1 MSDTALF
8 TPYIF
13 MPCNYKTL
21 TNEYDFN
28 QNESNYLIY
37 IASVIQ
43 KIVLIPLLGPG
54 LISIPPMIKR
64 TLIRATDKMVVE
76 KDAPIQKR
84 KLPMFSAL
92 SLSIP
97 ICLQQNEPTLIRY
110 CCSEIILRYFIQIR
124 FPSHLIHI

>member
-1 MSDTALF
+1 MNMILTRMSLLR
-8 TPYIF
+8 
-13 MPCNYKTL
+13 NY
-21 TNEYDFN
+21 
-28 QNESNYLIY
+28 SIY
-37 IASVIQ
+37 IASAIQ
-43 KIVLIPLLGPG
+43 KIVLIPLSGPG

-64 TLIRATDKMVVE
+64 TLIRANDKMVVE

-110 CCSEIILRYFIQIR
+110 CCSEIILRYCSFIQIR